1 MLYSSKIYFKLYAT
15 ISRRSLA
22 QEVSDGIC
30 TQTGT
35 AAGSEKKNP
44 LVVDSTGIFDCESDL
59 NDDADYSEMRAD
71 DFVMKLA
78 NGNEN
83 LSIDVDVNSIM
94 EKGKSL
100 KECTGSEYGNIVK
113 YGGDSY
119 TFIQSRK
126 KCKCKNGVANLNL
139 KGLVSSFDDSAFKK
153 NYTFNTTEDQQ
164 ATCTLEKEEDS
175 TATLKCNA
183 PTSSKEFN
191 FTEDYSL
198 NTDDDKN
205 STLYLKTGSGT
216 SLCEVEDGGGVNV
229 PSSSGLSGGAIAGIV
244 IGCVIIMLIVGVIIA
259 YQAIVAKGAAVPAAA
274 SSQVIAGTDSH
285 SGFVVPT
292 SVSQA
297 NMVH

>member
-1 MLYSSKIYFKLYAT
+1 MLYSSKIYFKLYVT

-35 AAGSEKKNP
+35 ATGSEKENP
-44 LVVDSTGIFDCESDL
+44 LVADSIGIFDCESDL
-59 NDDADYSEMRAD
+59 NDDVKYTELRAD
-71 DFVMKLA
+71 DFVMNLA
-78 NGNEN
+78 NGHEN

-94 EKGKSL
+94 EKDL
-100 KECTGSEYGNIVK
+100 DECEGSEFGNIVK

-119 TFIQSRK
+119 SFIQSRK

-139 KGLVSSFDDSAFKK
+139 KGTVASIDDGAFKK
-153 NYTFNTTEDQQ
+153 NYTFTTTEEEK

-183 PTSSKEFN
+183 PTSNETFN
-191 FTEDYSL
+191 FTKYYAS
-198 NTDDDKN
+198 NTDDGKN
-205 STLYLKTGSGT
+205 TTLFLKKEKGT
-216 SLCEVEDGGGVNV
+216 SLCEVEDGSGINV

-244 IGCVIIMLIVGVIIA
+244 IGCVVIMLIVGVIIA
-259 YQAIVAKGAAVPAAA
+259 YQAIVAKGATVAAAAA

>member
-1 MLYSSKIYFKLYAT
+1 MLYCSKIYFKLSVT
-15 ISRRSLA
+15 ISSRSLA

-78 NGNEN
+78 NGHEN

-94 EKGKSL
+94 EKDL
-100 KECTGSEYGNIVK
+100 DECEGSEFGNTVK
-113 YGGDSY
+113 YGGYSY
-119 TFIQSRK
+119 SFIQSRK

-139 KGLVSSFDDSAFKK
+139 KGSVSSIDDGAFKK
-153 NYTFNTTEDQQ
+153 NYTFNTTEEQQ

-183 PTSSKEFN
+183 PTSNETFN
-191 FTEDYSL
+191 FTNYYAS
-198 NTDDDKN
+198 NTDNGKN
-205 STLYLKTGSGT
+205 TTLFLDMGKGT
-216 SLCEVEDGGGVNV
+216 SLCEVEDDNGINV

-244 IGCVIIMLIVGVIIA
+244 IGCVVIMLIVGVIIA
-259 YQAIVAKGAAVPAAA
+259 YQAIVAKGATVAAAA